1 MVVVAMVAAVV
12 REAIPI
18 CQWQESRQ
26 FVTGQ
31 GENIELTVLC
41 AVLNTSGERRAA
53 SGELT
58 GSSR

>member
-1 MVVVAMVAAVV
+1 MVVAVMVMVAAVE
-12 REAIPI
+12 REAIAI

-41 AVLNTSGERRAA
+41 AVLNTSGER
-53 SGELT
+53 
-58 GSSR
+58 